1 MFAMFANSTVLLCI
15 FLYDDIVIN
24 DLCWN
29 NQSKGD
35 ESMYAPITHLAD
47 RFASLVDQDV
57 LKEGFEDYHIT
68 EDT

>member
-1 MFAMFANSTVLLCI
+1 MAW
-15 FLYDDIVIN
+15 
-24 DLCWN
+24 LCWN

-35 ESMYAPITHLAD
+35 ESMYSLITHLAD
-47 RFASLVDQDV
+47 IFASLVDQDV

>member
-1 MFAMFANSTVLLCI
+1 MAW
-15 FLYDDIVIN
+15 
-24 DLCWN
+24 LCWN